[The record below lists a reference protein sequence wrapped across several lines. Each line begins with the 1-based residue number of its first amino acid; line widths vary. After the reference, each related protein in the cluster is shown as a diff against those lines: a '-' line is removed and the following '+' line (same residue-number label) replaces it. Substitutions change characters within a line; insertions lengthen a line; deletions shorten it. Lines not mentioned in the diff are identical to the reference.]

1 MGTLYAMTFS
11 SEPPKPPASGVGAI
25 YIGEGIILGMDQNGG
40 RYHGTYVQRGDR
52 IMGNALLTFPQ
63 GGTLVTGLK
72 MKPGWK
78 VVLATNWPADLA
90 NAGQLELD
98 VMQDMVQVSFEK
110 IGDTQ
115 PQAVA
120 TSSGGPRVTA
130 VKRSSAP
137 KKTSTAGK
145 KKSAAGKKKKARG

>member
-1 MGTLYAMTFS
+1 
-11 SEPPKPPASGVGAI
+11 
-25 YIGEGIILGMDQNGG
+25 
-40 RYHGTYVQRGDR
+40 
-52 IMGNALLTFPQ
+52 MGNALLTFPQ

-72 MKPGWK
+72 MMPGWK

-90 NAGQLELD
+90 NAGELELD
-98 VMQDMVQVSFEK
+98 VMQDMVHVSFEK

-137 KKTSTAGK
+137 KKASATRR
-145 KKSAAGKKKKARG
+145 KKSATGKKKKARR